1 MSCSAYLKDGLI
13 KNKRK
18 GKIISNFTKERLF
31 HILSQPSAL
40 WGNLT
45 THPVLAPSK
54 KGVPLIFNLA
64 KKIIYLDTQL
74 KGGLTD
80 LF

>member
-1 MSCSAYLKDGLI
+1 MSCSVYLQDDLV
-13 KNKRK
+13 KNKRR
-18 GKIISNFTKERLF
+18 GSIISNFTKERLF

-45 THPVLAPSK
+45 THPLLAPSK
-54 KGVPLIFNLA
+54 KGLPLIFYLA